1 MFLVEF
7 FEVWSFF
14 LSIFYRLLER
24 VGFYLDLIKFNLDLD
39 LVLLESG
46 FLFFLGDLTVFI
58 VLLLIKY

>member
-39 LVLLESG
+39 LVLLESR